1 MRMPRPH
8 DRPPPDYYE
17 TARVEWQ
24 CPMTD
29 RHAGAL
35 ILQQVAIHPDG
46 WARWLEDGH
55 VMIGYVQAGRCCA
68 PPKVSPL

>member
-1 MRMPRPH
+1 
-8 DRPPPDYYE
+8 
-17 TARVEWQ
+17 
-24 CPMTD
+24 MTD

-35 ILQQVAIHPDG
+35 ILQQVTIYPDG

-68 PPKVSPL
+68 APRVSPL